1 MPLLIHASIEVSG
14 DPAQLASFRELVDTM
29 LAAEHADLICTERH
43 LQAGLYYDLKT
54 AQGIP
59 FPVFIG
65 ASEAHPDL
73 RLALEWVNP
82 EAGRRGA
89 ASIQAGRIVEQ
100 STDPLGQSGSST
112 LPFHVEASDDGSL
125 RVALV
130 LLAFCSDQRTGYA
143 ITAERDALFQLRQE
157 AEGGGAL
164 LWLAEGDGPRWDSC
178 WEIDLEGNEAVQVE
192 AWTALPI
199 DADQYA
205 QWRALA
211 EAFVGE
217 WLWLEADTAEAT
229 ALERERYAKYGLP
242 ARPANLRYQ
251 KLKSLREGVEGP
263 VLSTLA
269 EEDRRMVQVVLGRLE
284 T

>member
-29 LAAEHADLICTERH
+29 LAAERADLICTERH
-43 LQAGLYYDLKT
+43 SQAGLYYDLKT

-89 ASIQAGRIVEQ
+89 ARIQAGRVVEQ
-100 STDPLGQSGSST
+100 STDPLGQGGSST

-125 RVALV
+125 RLALA
-130 LLAFCSDQRTGYA
+130 LLAFRSDQRTGYA
-143 ITAERDALFQLRQE
+143 ITAGRDALFQLRPKV
-157 AEGGGAL
+157 GGDKAM
-164 LWLAEGDGPRWDSC
+164 LWLAEGDEPQWDSC
-178 WEIDLEGNEAVQVE
+178 WQIDSQGNQAVQVE
-192 AWTALPI
+192 AWTALSI

-205 QWRALA
+205 QWRAYA
-211 EAFVGE
+211 EAFVDE
-217 WLWLEADTAEAT
+217 WLWLEADAPEAT
-229 ALERERYAKYGLP
+229 AVERERYAKYGLP
-242 ARPANLRYQ
+242 VRPANLRYQ
-251 KLKSLREGVEGP
+251 KLKALREGVEGP

-269 EEDRRMVQVVLGRLE
+269 EGDRRIVQVVLGRLE